1 MDKSTER
8 LVILILVGILVLAGL
23 SGCAKPKLE
32 NKGPKQPT
40 TLETIGKMK
49 GIVSV
54 LGCMFAPAS
63 EECKTLKSNQTPT
76 AKDDQDWKD
85 LDSNGN

>member
-1 MDKSTER
+1 MDKGTER
-8 LVILILVGILVLAGL
+8 LVILVLVVILVLAGL
-23 SGCAKPKLE
+23 SGCATTNLE
-32 NKGPKQPT
+32 NKGPKHPT

-63 EECKTLKSNQTPT
+63 EECQQLKSDQTPT

-85 LDSNGN
+85 LDSDGN

>member
-1 MDKSTER
+1 MDKGTER
-8 LVILILVGILVLAGL
+8 LIILILVGILVLAGL
-23 SGCAKPKLE
+23 SGCATTNLE

-63 EECKTLKSNQTPT
+63 EECQKLKSNQNPT

-85 LDSNGN
+85 LDSDGN